1 MSAKQTMKATMNW
14 MMAAILVCSLSVMG
28 FSSCT
33 TDNDDN
39 INKEYWDYLA
49 WLYDISNV
57 AYLDSGY
64 VSYYDLLWDII
75 NDHSGQE
82 SYDDQLYYE
91 WALDYLD
98 SLANLYQ
105 VAYSRADG
113 YKDESGLTLLGLK
126 YVTITYKTTGA
137 DGSEKKLSELIA
149 YPVGADGKTPTEKL
163 KNLIIGCHATIT
175 SNERRPTNFSN
186 LSFGTDVN
194 MLTLIGSNET
204 SLVVIP
210 DYEGYGVTSKD
221 PHPYCNRDVTAQQV
235 IDGAKAAVVWYE
247 KNVDKLKADWKSVAV
262 GYSQGGAVAA
272 GVLNYYNAKKVTGL
286 NLIGAVCGDGPY
298 DPMATLNQYL
308 KDNRLYMPVAAALMI
323 KGMIDTNKQL
333 KALGCTYKDFVTD
346 KFYDT
351 GIFDW
356 VQNKSFTV
364 NEVQTKLLEYSA
376 KHGGGSGFTMMTLYN
391 DQFKAYIPENIK
403 EGDDNWDLTPSKG
416 KNYCTADQCFKP
428 GFIEY
433 FKNGKV
439 TGDIPEAKLK
449 ALEKALK
456 ENSLTYGT
464 WKPSGAYPHAYYFFH
479 STRDEVVP
487 FCNYESVRN
496 AWGTKLIMGNP
507 FQSKFTDLHVETGAY
522 FYVVIAS
529 DRTHDILAQKW
540 APGEKQTN

>member
-1 MSAKQTMKATMNW
+1 MRHGIFNWSIAT
-14 MMAAILVCSLSVMG
+14 ILVCSLSAMG
-28 FSSCT
+28 LSSCT
-33 TDNDDN
+33 TDKGNN
-39 INKEYWDYLA
+39 INNEYADYLA
-49 WLYDISNV
+49 WLYDINNI
-57 AYLDSGY
+57 AFLESGY

-75 NDHSGQE
+75 NDHDDQE

-91 WALDYLD
+91 WASDYLD
-98 SLANLYQ
+98 NLAQMYPMPDT
-105 VAYSRADG
+105 RADG
-113 YKDESGLTLLGLK
+113 YENESGWTLLGLK

-137 DGSEKKLSELIA
+137 NGSGKELSELIA
-149 YPVGADGKTPTEKL
+149 YPVGSDGKTPKEKL

-210 DYEGYGVTSKD
+210 DYEGYGITSKD

-235 IDGAKAAVVWYE
+235 IDGAKAAVVWFE
-247 KNVDKLKADWKSVAV
+247 KNVDRMRDDWKSVAV

-272 GVLNYYNAKKVTGL
+272 GLLNYYNAKNLTGL

-298 DPMATLNQYL
+298 DPLATLKQYL
-308 KDNRLYMPVAAALMI
+308 KDDRLYMPVAAALMI
-323 KGMIDTNKQL
+323 KGMIDTNENM
-333 KALGCTYKDFVTD
+333 KALGCTYQDFVTD

-356 VQNKSFTV
+356 IQNKSFTV
-364 NEVQTKLLEYSA
+364 NEVQTKLLEYSG
-376 KHGGGSGFTMMTLYN
+376 KHGGESGFTMMTLYN
-391 DQFKAYIPENIK
+391 GEFKAYIPANIK
-403 EGDDNWDLTPSKG
+403 EGDDKWDLTPSKG
-416 KNYCTADQCFKP
+416 KNYCMADQCFKP

-433 FKNGKV
+433 FKNGTV
-439 TGDIPEAKLK
+439 TGDVPEAKLK
-449 ALEKALK
+449 VLEQALK
-456 ENSLTYGT
+456 ENSLTYGG

-496 AWGTKLIMGNP
+496 VWGTNLIFGNP

-529 DRTHDILAQKW
+529 DRISNILAQKW
-540 APGEKQTN
+540 VPGEKQTN

>member
-1 MSAKQTMKATMNW
+1 MKATMNW
-14 MMAAILVCSLSVMG
+14 MMAAILVCGLSVTG
-28 FSSCT
+28 ISSCT

-39 INKEYWDYLA
+39 IDKEYWDYLA

-64 VSYYDLLWDII
+64 VSYYDLLWDIL
-75 NDHSGQE
+75 NDHSDQE

-113 YKDESGLTLLGLK
+113 YEDESGLTLLGLK

-137 DGSEKKLSELIA
+137 DGSEKELSELIA
-149 YPVGADGKTPTEKL
+149 YPVGSDGKTPTEKL

-194 MLTLIGSNET
+194 MLTLIGSNEI

-247 KNVDKLKADWKSVAV
+247 KNVDKMKAGWKSVAV

-272 GVLNYYNAKKVTGL
+272 GVLNYYNAKNLTGL

-298 DPMATLNQYL
+298 DPQATLNQYL
-308 KDNRLYMPVAAALMI
+308 KDDRLYMPVAAALMI

-333 KALGCTYKDFVTD
+333 KALRG
-346 KFYDT
+346 
-351 GIFDW
+351 
-356 VQNKSFTV
+356 
-364 NEVQTKLLEYSA
+364 
-376 KHGGGSGFTMMTLYN
+376 
-391 DQFKAYIPENIK
+391 
-403 EGDDNWDLTPSKG
+403 
-416 KNYCTADQCFKP
+416 
-428 GFIEY
+428 
-433 FKNGKV
+433 
-439 TGDIPEAKLK
+439 
-449 ALEKALK
+449 
-456 ENSLTYGT
+456 
-464 WKPSGAYPHAYYFFH
+464 
-479 STRDEVVP
+479 R
-487 FCNYESVRN
+487 
-496 AWGTKLIMGNP
+496 
-507 FQSKFTDLHVETGAY
+507 
-522 FYVVIAS
+522 
-529 DRTHDILAQKW
+529 
-540 APGEKQTN
+540 

>member
-1 MSAKQTMKATMNW
+1 MKKAIFNW
-14 MMAAILVCSLSVMG
+14 TIAAILVCSLLVTG
-28 FSSCT
+28 FSSCS
-33 TDNDDN
+33 TDNGDDEY
-39 INKEYWDYLA
+39 KEYVDYLA
-49 WLYDISNV
+49 WLFDINNIT
-57 AYLDSGY
+57 YLDSGY

-75 NDHSGQE
+75 NDHSDQE

-91 WALDYLD
+91 WASEYLD
-98 SLANLYQ
+98 NLAQMYPTPDT
-105 VAYSRADG
+105 RADG
-113 YKDESGLTLLGLK
+113 YENESGLTLLGLK

-137 DGSEKKLSELIA
+137 NGSEKELSELIA
-149 YPVGADGKTPTEKL
+149 YPVGSDGKTPTEKL

-175 SNERRPTNFSN
+175 SNERRPTNFKN

-221 PHPYCNRDVTAQQV
+221 PHPYCNRDVTGQQV

-247 KNVDKLKADWKSVAV
+247 KNVEKMRDDWKSVTV

-272 GVLNYYNAKKVTGL
+272 GVLNYYNAKNLTGL

-298 DPMATLNQYL
+298 DPKATLNQYL
-308 KDNRLYMPVAAALMI
+308 KDDRLYMPVAAALMV
-323 KGMIDTNKQL
+323 KGMIDTNVNM
-333 KALGCTYKDFVTD
+333 KALGCTYQDFVTD

-351 GIFDW
+351 GIFNWIQD
-356 VQNKSFTV
+356 KSFTV

-376 KHGGGSGFTMMTLYN
+376 KHGGESGFTMMTLYN
-391 DQFKAYIPENIK
+391 GQFKAYIPANIK
-403 EGDDNWDLTPSKG
+403 EDDDNWDLTPSKG

-433 FKNGKV
+433 FKNG
-439 TGDIPEAKLK
+439 TINGDVPEAKLK
-449 ALEKALK
+449 ALEQALK
-456 ENSLTYGT
+456 ENCLTYGS

-487 FCNYESVRN
+487 ICNYESVRN
-496 AWGTKLIMGNP
+496 AWGTNLILGNP

-529 DRTHDILAQKW
+529 DRTSDVLGQKW